1 MTQSAERL
9 VERLRSLPDG
19 EQESLAKW
27 LLSEVES
34 ECAWDARFE
43 ASQDLLANMA
53 AEALGEDDRGETSEL
68 TDSDFEA
75 D

>member
-1 MTQSAERL
+1 
-9 VERLRSLPDG
+9 
-19 EQESLAKW
+19 
-27 LLSEVES
+27 
-34 ECAWDARFE
+34 
-43 ASQDLLANMA
+43 MA